1 MFHSNAG
8 ELHQLYSTF
17 NRVWGSGGAASL
29 TLKTLDGKV
38 NAVLELQ
45 LGHPDGRRPGAPEVT
60 PQAAGSQQHGLQR
73 RRRHRGPGPPPP
85 PPPPPPAA
93 PPRRLVTV
101 VRNNRTS
108 FCQLEGASPTSP
120 SPSTPT
126 PSPKPRR
133 NETPMDCRDCGHDWE
148 ELIADDVSRR
158 QHDDHLLETQRNH
171 QLRFVEDGYAH
182 DIKWETL
189 LHHPVQW
196 ASAASVPS

>member
-1 MFHSNAG
+1 MTNNKFYPNKNFLTTYPPLPPS
-8 ELHQLYSTF
+8 LWFTMKCL
-17 NRVWGSGGAASL
+17 ASQPIL
-29 TLKTLDGKV
+29 
-38 NAVLELQ
+38 
-45 LGHPDGRRPGAPEVT
+45 PAP
-60 PQAAGSQQHGLQR
+60 Q
-73 RRRHRGPGPPPP
+73 PPPP

-108 FCQLEGASPTSP
+108 FCQLDGASPTSP

-158 QHDDHLLETQRNH
+158 QHDDNLLETQPNN
-171 QLRFVEDGYAH
+171 QLIRTPTISNGRPCCSDSVGIGRLGSELKLTKGSHTAP
-182 DIKWETL
+182 I
-189 LHHPVQW
+189 VQFF
-196 ASAASVPS
+196 

>member
-45 LGHPDGRRPGAPEVT
+45 LGPPDGRRPGAPEVT

-73 RRRHRGPGPPPP
+73 RRRHRGPGRQARDDARREAWRTRRLASQPILPAPQPPPP

-93 PPRRLVTV
+93 PPQRLVTV
-101 VRNNRTS
+101 ARNNRTS
-108 FCQLEGASPTSP
+108 FC
-120 SPSTPT
+120 
-126 PSPKPRR
+126 
-133 NETPMDCRDCGHDWE
+133 
-148 ELIADDVSRR
+148 
-158 QHDDHLLETQRNH
+158 
-171 QLRFVEDGYAH
+171 
-182 DIKWETL
+182 
-189 LHHPVQW
+189 
-196 ASAASVPS
+196 

>member
-45 LGHPDGRRPGAPEVT
+45 LGPPDGRRPGAPEVT

-108 FCQLEGASPTSP
+108 FCQLDGASPNLSLPFNANPLT
-120 SPSTPT
+120 
-126 PSPKPRR
+126 
-133 NETPMDCRDCGHDWE
+133 
-148 ELIADDVSRR
+148 
-158 QHDDHLLETQRNH
+158 
-171 QLRFVEDGYAH
+171 
-182 DIKWETL
+182 
-189 LHHPVQW
+189 
-196 ASAASVPS
+196 

>member
-45 LGHPDGRRPGAPEVT
+45 LGPPDGRRPGAPEVT

-73 RRRHRGPGPPPP
+73 RRRHRGPGRQ
-85 PPPPPPAA
+85 A
-93 PPRRLVTV
+93 
-101 VRNNRTS
+101 
-108 FCQLEGASPTSP
+108 PTSP

-171 QLRFVEDGYAH
+171 QLRFDKDGYAH

-189 LHHPVQW
+189 LAPV
-196 ASAASVPS
+196 AAPCSVGIGRLGSELKLTKSANVH